1 MDLSKS
7 ARSESVNLALICVI
21 VLTFT
26 YTILANLPGLIADE
40 GFHNPEIMGFF
51 QGKIPQAWHITV
63 PPVYH
68 MAIALVLKVFG
79 AYSHNLARFSHLII
93 CLPILPFLYLIAK
106 DLKFEKN
113 DYRVLLFLTC
123 PIVLPFFSL
132 LYTDIPASMLAVAAV
147 LLTLRKHYWLAAL
160 VGALSIATRQPN
172 LVWVAFCGA
181 YAFFDSL
188 EKRSFRDVINYRD
201 RENWR
206 AIIKIAPFIGVCLIA
221 SGIFYMRDNVA
232 IGDAGSHEVS
242 FNPSNLYMFLLTSFV
257 IFLPYHIFYTLRVL
271 RLLKERPLIWLFVAV
286 GLLVYSL
293 TYSNSHPYNSQDTT
307 FFLRN
312 IILHHT
318 LSNAWLKLL
327 IFIPMVSAAFTY
339 YFFWKDS
346 RPENKFLLLMIYV
359 FGAMTFVPLPMVEP
373 RYYLTALALIIAVKP
388 AISAR
393 LDLACIVFNVPI
405 SCLILFLISKYVMFI

>member
-1 MDLSKS
+1 M
-7 ARSESVNLALICVI
+7 CVI

-26 YTILANLPGLIADE
+26 YTILANLPGLMADE

-51 QGKIPQAWHITV
+51 QGRIPKVWHITV

-79 AYSHNLARFSHLII
+79 TYSYNLARLSHLII

-106 DLKFEKN
+106 ELKFEKN

-132 LYTDIPASMLAVAAV
+132 LYTDIPAAMLAVAAI
-147 LLTLRKHYWLAAL
+147 LLTLKKQYWLAAL

-181 YAFFDSL
+181 YVFFGSV
-188 EKRSFRDVINYRD
+188 ERRSFKDVIDYRN

-206 AIIKIAPFIGVCLIA
+206 AIGKIAPFVGVCLIA
-221 SGIFYMRDNVA
+221 SGIFYLRDNVA

-242 FNPSNLYMFLLTSFV
+242 FNLSNLYMFLLTSFV
-257 IFLPYHIFYTLRVL
+257 IFLPYHIFYTLRVF
-271 RLLKERPLIWLFVAV
+271 RLLKEQPLIWLFVVA
-286 GLLVYSL
+286 GLLIYSL

-312 IILHHT
+312 IILHYT
-318 LSNAWLKLL
+318 LSYAWLKLL
-327 IFIPMVSAAFTY
+327 VFIPMVSAAFTY

-346 RPENKFLLLMIYV
+346 KPENKLLLLMVYI
-359 FGAMTFVPLPMVEP
+359 FGVMTFVPLPMVEP
-373 RYYLTALALIIAVKP
+373 RYYLTVLALVIAIKP

-393 LDLACIVFNVPI
+393 LDLACIAINVPI
-405 SCLILFLISKYVMFI
+405 SCLLLFLISKYVIFL